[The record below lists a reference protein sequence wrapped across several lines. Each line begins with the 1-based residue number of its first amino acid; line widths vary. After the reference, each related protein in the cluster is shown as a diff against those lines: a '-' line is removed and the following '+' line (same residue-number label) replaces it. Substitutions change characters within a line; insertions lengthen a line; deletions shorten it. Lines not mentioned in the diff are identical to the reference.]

1 MPTILLANII
11 YRQISTKPPPVMG
24 VKQQVIHIST
34 LFITLIR
41 AYMRIK
47 ENLHG
52 GDQHAKMHIPPP
64 RPPIRRSEEA
74 TAHRRCGKRAF
85 NYLETS
91 QNVTRHVPTTA
102 KKYLVVLR
110 E

>member
-1 MPTILLANII
+1 MPTILLADII
-11 YRQISTKPPPVMG
+11 YRQIPTKPPPVMG

-41 AYMRIK
+41 AYTRIK

-64 RPPIRRSEEA
+64 RPPITEGLR
-74 TAHRRCGKRAF
+74 K
-85 NYLETS
+85 LP
-91 QNVTRHVPTTA
+91 PTVDVANEHSIISRPPRT
-102 KKYLVVLR
+102 
-110 E
+110 